1 MVPVMRRV
9 DVEVTQIVVVASSE
23 GEEDMV
29 VGEACCVDV
38 GTLVHVSWALWK
50 KNSML
55 STYLDDACFSFFVT

>member
-1 MVPVMRRV
+1 MVMVPVMRRV

-38 GTLVHVSWALWK
+38 GTL
-50 KNSML
+50 
-55 STYLDDACFSFFVT
+55 DDACFSFFVT